1 MISVIIPVY
10 NSEAYLPEAVESVL
24 AQTYQDWELIL
35 VDDGSEDNSGKLC
48 EILARRTPRI
58 KVIHRKNGGQSSAR
72 NTGLKYAG
80 GEFITFLDADD
91 ILSPS
96 ALESLLNAASS
107 SNADITCGKIY
118 DFISINKLLR
128 SSKYIESI
136 YPNGK
141 YTHILTPGKA
151 LDRILYQQDLD
162 NSACGKLYAASIWKD
177 LRFREG
183 TGYED
188 LDIIYQAVM
197 KAKRIA
203 TIKAPVYFY
212 RQHEDSYIHTFNLRR
227 TDVLEVTQR
236 LSDFMSMNCPQ
247 HLRAAHSRQLSA
259 NFNMLGLIAA
269 NIQQLQDNPDE
280 YRKAQEIA
288 TQCWEKIKELR
299 GESLRN
305 PSVRLKNKIGIV
317 LSYLTGRRGVETIAI
332 RFYR

>member
-1 MISVIIPVY
+1 MISVIIPIY
-10 NSEAYLPEAVESVL
+10 NSETYLPEAVESVL

-48 EILARRTPRI
+48 EILARRTARI
-58 KVIHRKNGGQSSAR
+58 KVFHRKNGGLSSAR
-72 NTGLKYAG
+72 NTGLKYAR

-96 ALESLLNAASS
+96 ALESLLNASFS
-107 SNADITCGKIY
+107 NNADITCGKIY
-118 DFISINKLLR
+118 NFISLNKLLL
-128 SSKYIESI
+128 SSKYIETI
-136 YPNGK
+136 YHDGRYAN
-141 YTHILTPGKA
+141 ILTPEKA
-151 LDRILYQQDLD
+151 LNRILYQRRLD

-197 KAKRIA
+197 KAKRVA

-212 RQHEDSYIHTFNLRR
+212 RQHENSYIHTFNLRR

-236 LSDFMSMNCPQ
+236 LSDFMTMNYPQ
-247 HLRAAHSRQLSA
+247 HLQAAHSRQLSA

-280 YRKAQEIA
+280 YKKAHDIA

-317 LSYLTGRRGVETIAI
+317 LSYITGRKGMETIAT